1 MKVVN
6 MSEVVATR
14 IPRELKKQME
24 AHPDVNWSEII
35 REAIVEKLREEQL
48 RKTKAVEDKLR
59 SKTIGTSHI
68 VLARVI
74 REERDSR

>member
-1 MKVVN
+1 

-14 IPRELKKQME
+14 IPKDLKKQME
-24 AHPDVNWSEII
+24 TYHDVNWSEII
-35 REAIVEKLREEQL
+35 RDAIIERLRMEQLKKAEEIEDRLRE
-48 RKTKAVEDKLR
+48 KTK
-59 SKTIGTSHI
+59 GTNHI